1 MKLENVLESVEPHDK
16 RRYLELQAELIEKL
30 PDIFD
35 IQISKDFR
43 ILVKGPDVPA
53 FAIKNSFS
61 GGSDFWEIGRTAVP
75 VRNLH
80 ELVLETYYVRAMRKA
95 ILAAG
100 FYKDRYIEND
110 AETTYLPGDE
120 LSKKL
125 PDSYRIGLLDNGS
138 CWCGYFDNAKGKQV
152 GTNFTPPDNP
162 SDFEKLKTY
171 LQQLGA
177 ST

>member
-1 MKLENVLESVEPHDK
+1 MKLESVLDEPNK
-16 RRYLELQAELIEKL
+16 RLYLKLQTELIDRL

-35 IQISKDFR
+35 VQIAKDFR

-53 FAIKNSFS
+53 FAIKKSS
-61 GGSDFWEIGRTAVP
+61 HGPDFWEIGHLIAPT
-75 VRNLH
+75 NSMH
-80 ELVLETYYVRAMRKA
+80 ECVLETYYVRAMRKA

-138 CWCGYFDNAKGKQV
+138 CWCGYFDNAKGSQV
-152 GTNFTPPDNP
+152 GTNFTPPDDP